1 MTLFKALTDMQ
12 FARNLTKVKLL
23 LLLSFCTLMIFQLA
37 VGFKD
42 FDDYLIVFIFTLFLN
57 DLHIKIRRPQTIHF
71 QEERNKRFVMSVVF
85 LFLFLLPFVID
96 AFNVSNGTRL
106 NFYKLGFVLWAQV
119 FLLDSFLQYKQTHS
133 KKWLV
138 FANTAVILIIIG
150 AFVN

>member
-1 MTLFKALTDMQ
+1 M
-12 FARNLTKVKLL
+12 
-23 LLLSFCTLMIFQLA
+23 
-37 VGFKD
+37 
-42 FDDYLIVFIFTLFLN
+42 
-57 DLHIKIRRPQTIHF
+57 RRPQSIHF
-71 QEERNKRFVMSVVF
+71 QDERNKRFIMSVVF
-85 LFLFLLPFVID
+85 LFLFLLPFLID

-138 FANTAVILIIIG
+138 FANTAVLLIIIG